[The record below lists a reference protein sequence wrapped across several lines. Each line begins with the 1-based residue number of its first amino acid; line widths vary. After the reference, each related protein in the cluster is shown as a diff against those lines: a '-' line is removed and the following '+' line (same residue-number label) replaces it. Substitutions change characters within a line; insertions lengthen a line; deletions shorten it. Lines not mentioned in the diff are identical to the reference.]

1 MLEHR
6 RLVAT
11 AAVGLLLT
19 GCAGIPRGGA
29 VHIGRPVPAP
39 GGLGD
44 IDVRVLPAA
53 AQRGDT
59 PSDIVRGFLRALVN
73 SDGDYE
79 IARSYLTRR
88 ASSGW
93 DAGSGVTAYDDSG
106 VAVAATSKGSTSRT
120 LEFHAPRVGAIDA
133 RGNFE
138 PRAGIVRASF
148 GVVRQNGQWRIDRLA
163 DGVLLSTLDAQRAF
177 KTALVYYLNPA
188 GTTLVPE
195 QVLLRPTQ
203 RGAPTALMRALLAGP
218 GPWLAPSVHTGFPAD
233 TELLGNVPV
242 DPRGIAEVNLSSAVR
257 QASPTQLR
265 ALSAQVVWTLRQ
277 VGETITAVRLLADG
291 SPLVVH
297 GQPANQPVSA
307 WREFNPAAPPTPDIA
322 AYDSGGSWR
331 AVGGNLPGL
340 ATTAAGLT
348 GLALSHDS
356 KTIAGVRQHRR
367 SASLLIGAR
376 GTRPDVRLTADTLT
390 PPTFTRSGL
399 AVTVQ
404 TRNGVRSV
412 VAVATDGAVR
422 HVTADRALL
431 DRPVQLLRLSRDGT
445 RVAAVV
451 GGARHGRLI
460 VGRVTLARGGI
471 RLDAFRGILPDA
483 GDVRGLAWDGGDELV
498 VTAANAAGGR
508 EIVAVDVDGY
518 GTRTLSTSGLSG
530 QPVDL
535 AVAPGGPL
543 LVTAGLAVW
552 RDNATGG
559 WTRIAAGSQ
568 PVYPD

>member
-1 MLEHR
+1 MPDR
-6 RLVAT
+6 RRTAVTVAV
-11 AAVGLLLT
+11 ALLLS
-19 GCAGIPRGGA
+19 GCAGIPQGGG

-93 DAGSGVTAYDDSG
+93 DAGSRVTAYDDSG
-106 VAVAATSKGSTSRT
+106 VAVAATSRGSTSRT
-120 LEFHAPRVGAIDA
+120 LEFHAPRVGAIDE

-138 PRAGIVRASF
+138 PRAGVVRASF

-163 DGVLLSTLDAQRAF
+163 DGVLLSTLDALRAF
-177 KTALVYYLNPA
+177 KAALVYYLNPA

-203 RGAPTALMRALLAGP
+203 RGAPTALVRALLAGP
-218 GPWLAPSVHTGFPAD
+218 GPWLAPSVHTGFPAG

-242 DPRGIAEVNLSSAVR
+242 DPTGIAEVNLSSSVR

-307 WREFNPAAPPTPDIA
+307 WREFNPSAPPDPVVA
-322 AYDSGGSWR
+322 AYDNRGSWR
-331 AVGGNLPGL
+331 SVGGTLTGL
-340 ATTAAGLT
+340 TSAVRLT
-348 GLALSHDS
+348 GLALSHDT
-356 KTIAGVRQHRR
+356 KLIAGLRKHAHSV
-367 SASLLIGAR
+367 SLLVGAR
-376 GTRPDVRLTADTLT
+376 GARLDVRLTADTLT
-390 PPTFTRSGL
+390 PPTFSRSGL

-404 TRNGVRSV
+404 TRGGVRSV

-422 HVTADRALL
+422 QIGADRALL

-451 GGARHGRLI
+451 GTAGHGRLL

-471 RLDAFRGILPDA
+471 RLDAFRPILPDA
-483 GDVRGLAWDGGDELV
+483 GDVRGLSWNGGDELV
-498 VTAANAAGGR
+498 ATAANAAGGR

-530 QPVDL
+530 EPVDL

-543 LVTAGLAVW
+543 LVTAGHAVW

-559 WTRIAAGSQ
+559 WTRVAAGGQ